1 MILENVLK
9 APLITEKTAAQ
20 TEKYNRYGFRVDTKA
35 TKNQIKEAVEKLYDV
50 KVEKVNTNI
59 TPGKLKRMGKNI
71 TKSPKVKKA
80 WVQLAKVR
88 RLNSL
93 KVYKRNKVI

>member
-1 MILENVLK
+1 MILENILK

-20 TEKYNRYGFRVDTKA
+20 TEKYNRYGFTVERKA

-59 TPGKLKRMGKNI
+59 TPGKIKRVGRNI
-71 TKSPKVKKA
+71 TKSPKIKKA
-80 WVQLAKVR
+80 WVQLAEGQKIEFFKGV
-88 RLNSL
+88 
-93 KVYKRNKVI
+93 

>member
-20 TEKYNRYGFRVDTKA
+20 TEKYNRYGFRVELKA

-59 TPGKLKRMGKNI
+59 TPGKLKRMGRNI
-71 TKSPKVKKA
+71 TKSPKIKKA
-80 WVQLAKVR
+80 WVQLAEGQKIEFFKGV
-88 RLNSL
+88 
-93 KVYKRNKVI
+93 

>member
-20 TEKYNRYGFRVDTKA
+20 TEKYNRYGFRVDRKA

-59 TPGKLKRMGKNI
+59 TPGKLKRVGRNI
-71 TKSPKVKKA
+71 TKSPKIKKA
-80 WVQLAKVR
+80 WVQLAEGQKIEFFKGV
-88 RLNSL
+88 
-93 KVYKRNKVI
+93 